1 MKTLTTSLAALC
13 FLLLVS
19 SCGKETAASE
29 TEIPALLSALHL
41 GMVEKAVTGDADAQ
55 SGLGQMYYL
64 GFGVPKDN
72 NEAERWLLKSAH
84 QGNAA
89 AQYTLGMM
97 HAAGE
102 LTPSSWNGHAP
113 EGDVAACAWL
123 ILSGLSGYAEA
134 HSARDQISAKMTPEQ
149 IAEAQELSKEL
160 LKQIEENRKKA
171 K

>member
-29 TEIPALLSALHL
+29 TEIPAVLSALHL
-41 GMVEKAVTGDADAQ
+41 RMVEKSVTGDADAQ

-89 AQYTLGMM
+89 AQFHLGVMYD
-97 HAAGE
+97 
-102 LTPSSWNGHAP
+102 NGRCVLK
-113 EGDVAACAWL
+113 DYVAACAWL

-160 LKQIEENRKKA
+160 LKQIEENKKKKA